1 LNGVGFLAR
10 KYVNLHGNKISERE
24 GVNDRQDVQKIL
36 DSFEAISKK

>member
-1 LNGVGFLAR
+1 LKGVGFSAR

-24 GVNDRQDVQKIL
+24 GVNNRQDGKKVL